1 MAKVYKMT
9 NNVPDLSLIRFMGM
23 GMGMAMVFITSHMAM
38 LQMDEH
44 QSLYN
49 FINVDC

>member
-9 NNVPDLSLIRFMGM
+9 NNVPDLSLIRFM
-23 GMGMAMVFITSHMAM
+23 AMMFITSHMAM

>member
-9 NNVPDLSLIRFMGM
+9 NNVPDLSLIRFM